1 MTLLALLLAFCLID
15 GFFDLLA
22 KIVAFLLVLPFVLIG
37 FIVVLARFMISL
49 LFIFSDSPSES
60 SQPTQKI
67 WKTITEPDPSRL
79 KLQWTNDPS

>member
-22 KIVAFLLVLPFVLIG
+22 KFAAVLLVLPFVLIG
-37 FIVVLARFMISL
+37 FIVIIARFMISL

-60 SQPTQKI
+60 PQSAQKTRGTTVEPT
-67 WKTITEPDPSRL
+67 PSRL
-79 KLQWTNDPS
+79 QMQWTNDPT